1 MQHQSLCPL
10 PTSCH
15 LLQRFHAKSPA
26 VCRTATPPCSPAAL
40 SRPQLSPGWCYSLSP
55 MPLSACSPSLLSFSQ
70 ESRHYGATPTLSF
83 PPASPVR
90 TATSSVPAGARAVAA
105 LPGSE
110 VLQDEAPWSFAH
122 AHAPDP
128 ATCDVLEIVRPLDW
142 ALLVS
147 AVVCGSS
154 AALRWHPMRR
164 FHRHAAF
171 ASCSH
176 QRSLRRLHLRHTA
189 RRASHVLAGVA
200 RLR

>member
-1 MQHQSLCPL
+1 M
-10 PTSCH
+10 
-15 LLQRFHAKSPA
+15 
-26 VCRTATPPCSPAAL
+26 
-40 SRPQLSPGWCYSLSP
+40 
-55 MPLSACSPSLLSFSQ
+55 
-70 ESRHYGATPTLSF
+70 
-83 PPASPVR
+83 
-90 TATSSVPAGARAVAA
+90 AA

-200 RLR
+200 RIAVVRVPLARRFPRSPSGWLPSSFSVCIEELMVRRPLLLRCRQFPHHVRV